1 MATAKTV
8 TKTVVK
14 KAPVIK
20 EAVFNEEKTT
30 AEKKDETPVQAERTR
45 KYEPDDL
52 IDVRSVTQGELI
64 MPGKKSGIMYRWY
77 SYGDVTQVEY
87 QDLYTL
93 KSSRSGYLYK
103 PRFVIE
109 DDELLS
115 DPRWS
120 DLKKVYDNMYN
131 EDLNEILKLR
141 PSEFETV
148 LAQMPPGMQ
157 NAVKIEVADRIEKGT
172 MDSITMIKA
181 VDRVCGTDLI
191 CLVK

>member
-20 EAVFNEEKTT
+20 EAVFNEEKLT
-30 AEKKDETPVQAERTR
+30 AEKKDETPVQTGKAR

-131 EDLNEILKLR
+131 EDLDEILKLR
-141 PSEFETV
+141 PSEFEMV

-172 MDSITMIKA
+172 MDRITMIKA